1 MNKQTFKQYRRW
13 IIFLLCIIP
22 FAFLAW
28 NAAHHGITRADALGQ
43 NLRLT
48 VISDG
53 LTPIVKAVTTLGS
66 AKGLI
71 AEAVILLIA
80 LTAMRRW
87 KLGVSAAVNLL
98 LAWLLNERLKGVFQ
112 RPRPADPWLVQE
124 TGFSFPSGHSM
135 VSMAFYGFLIYLV
148 WRCVTDK
155 KLKYTLTA
163 VLGALILMIGLSRI
177 YLGVHYVT
185 DVIGG
190 FLIALCYLTVYTAV
204 IDRLVFR
211 AGTTEKS
218 E

>member
-1 MNKQTFKQYRRW
+1 MNKQTFKQHWRW
-13 IIFLLCIIP
+13 IVFLLCIVP
-22 FAFLAW
+22 FEFLAW

-43 NLRLT
+43 NLRLA

-71 AEAVILLIA
+71 AEAVILLIT

-98 LAWLLNERLKGVFQ
+98 LAWLLNERLKAIFH

-124 TGFSFPSGHSM
+124 TGLSFPSGHSM

-148 WRCVTDK
+148 WRCVRNK
-155 KLKYTLTA
+155 KTRNILTA
-163 VLGALILMIGLSRI
+163 VLGALILLIGLSRI

-185 DVIGG
+185 DVLGG
-190 FLIALCYLTVYTAV
+190 FLIGLCYLTVYTAAA
-204 IDRLVFR
+204 DRALFR
-211 AGTTEKS
+211 QKE
-218 E
+218 